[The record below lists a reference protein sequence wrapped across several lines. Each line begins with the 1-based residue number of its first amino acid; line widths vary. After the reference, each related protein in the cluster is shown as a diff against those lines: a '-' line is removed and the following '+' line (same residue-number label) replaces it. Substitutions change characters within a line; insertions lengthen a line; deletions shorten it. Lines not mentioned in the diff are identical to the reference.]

1 MLVLLAR
8 FRHLVS
14 ALKTMTTY
22 ETTLSALRA
31 TPRRWLVTGCAGFI
45 GSHILQTLLALG
57 QSAVGLDDFATG
69 FPRNLELV
77 RAAVGEEAWARFRF
91 IEGSVADLAACREA
105 CAGVD
110 AVSHQAGF
118 ISVPQS
124 LEDPLA
130 CHSTNVTGTL
140 NLLTAA
146 RDAGVKRVAYAS
158 SCAVYG
164 DETTMPMREDRIGRA
179 LSPYGASKLM
189 DEHYAGLFAMHF
201 GMQCVG
207 LRYFNVFG
215 PRQNP
220 KGGYA
225 AVIPAWIVAQ
235 VAGEECLVNGDGEQT
250 RDFCH
255 VGNIVQANILAATTE
270 NAACAG
276 QAYNIGLGGS
286 TTLNEL
292 HRLIASKLDA
302 SISRRPPR
310 YGPARAGD
318 IRHASADITKARRDL
333 GFEPAVS
340 VDTGLTE
347 TVHWYASQL
356 A

>member
-1 MLVLLAR
+1 MN
-8 FRHLVS
+8 
-14 ALKTMTTY
+14 TY
-22 ETTLSALRA
+22 ETTLSQLRA
-31 TPRRWLVTGCAGFI
+31 EPRRWLVTGCAGFI
-45 GSHILQTLLALG
+45 GSHILQNLLSLG
-57 QSAVGLDDFATG
+57 QRVVGLDDFTTG
-69 FPRNLELV
+69 SPRNLDLV
-77 RAAVGEEAWARFRF
+77 RSAVGEDSWARFRF
-91 IEGSVADLAACREA
+91 MSGSVADISVCREA
-105 CAGVD
+105 CAGAD
-110 AVSHQAGF
+110 AISHQAGF
-118 ISVPQS
+118 ISVPLS

-130 CHSTNVTGTL
+130 CHATNVTGTL

-146 RDAGVKRVAYAS
+146 RDAGVRRVAYAS

-189 DEHYAGLFAMHF
+189 DEQYAGLFAMHF
-201 GMQCVG
+201 GMHCVG

-235 VAGEECLVNGDGEQT
+235 VAGEECVVNGDGEQT

-255 VGNIVQANILAATTE
+255 VGNIVQANLLAGTTE
-270 NAACAG
+270 NAASSG

-292 HRLIASKLDA
+292 HRLISIKLAALDA
-302 SISRRPPR
+302 KFQPRPAR

-318 IRHASADITKARRDL
+318 IRHASADIEKARREL
-333 GFEPAVS
+333 GFEPS
-340 VDTGLTE
+340 VTVDAGLTE
-347 TVHWYASQL
+347 TVRWYAESV
-356 A
+356 